1 MENMNKVF
9 LLSAAGTKYGKAN
22 LTARDLSMLASK
34 RAIENAGINPQDIQ
48 AAFVANAFG
57 MAEKQGHLGPLLM
70 SSLGIPH
77 VPSST
82 IEAACCSGGSAFRE
96 ADINVA
102 SGFYD
107 VMLVVG
113 TEKISHLDT
122 LTATTYFSY
131 GGDYCFE
138 GNSGASFPGLY
149 ATMARSHMNE
159 YGTTE
164 EELAAVAV
172 KNHDNGV
179 LNDKAHLQKK
189 ITIDEVL
196 KSPIVADPLKL
207 YDSCPFSDG
216 AAAAIIASEDFMNKN
231 NLQKRVSIKGSG
243 RSGGEGSL
251 HTRKNINSLE
261 STVRA
266 SREALKQAGINIK
279 KIDFAEVHDCFT
291 IAEIIAMEDIGIFEK
306 GEASKAALEGRTAI
320 NGEIPINPSGGLKSK
335 GHPVGATGVG
345 QIVEVYE
352 QLTESSTQR
361 QVKNANI
368 GLTHN
373 VGATGGSCAVH
384 IFERE

>member
-1 MENMNKVF
+1 MNKVF
-9 LLSAAGTKYGKAN
+9 LIGAAGTTYGKSN

-34 RAIENAGINPQDIQ
+34 HAIESSGIKSHDIQ

-96 ADINVA
+96 AYINVA

-107 VMLVVG
+107 VMLVTG
-113 TEKISHLDT
+113 TEKVSHLDT
-122 LTATTYFSY
+122 LTATTYFAY
-131 GGDYCFE
+131 GGDYLFE

-149 ATMARSHMNE
+149 AAMARAHMHE

-172 KNHDNGV
+172 KNHNNGIF
-179 LNDKAHLQKK
+179 NEKAHLQKK
-189 ITIDEVL
+189 ITVDDVL
-196 KSPIVADPLKL
+196 KSPVVADPLKFF
-207 YDSCPFSDG
+207 DSCPFSDG
-216 AAAAIIASEDFMNKN
+216 AAAAIIASEEFMNKN
-231 NLQKRVSIKGSG
+231 GLEKKVSIKGSG
-243 RSGGEGSL
+243 KSGGSGSL
-251 HTRKNINSLE
+251 HTRDNISSLE
-261 STVRA
+261 STIKA
-266 SREALKQAGINIK
+266 SREAFEQAGINVK
-279 KIDFAEVHDCFT
+279 EIDFAEVHDCFT
-291 IAEIIAMEDIGIFEK
+291 IAEIIAMEDLGIFEK
-306 GEASKAALEGRTAI
+306 GQASKAVVEGRTAI

-345 QIVEVYE
+345 QIVEVFD
-352 QLTESSTQR
+352 QLTGNSGKR
-361 QVKNANI
+361 QVNDARI

>member
-1 MENMNKVF
+1 MNKVF
-9 LLSAAGTKYGKAN
+9 LIGAAGTKYGKSN

-34 RAIENAGINPQDIQ
+34 HAIESSGIKSHDIQ

-96 ADINVA
+96 AYINVA

-107 VMLVVG
+107 VMLVTG
-113 TEKISHLDT
+113 TEKVSHLDT
-122 LTATTYFSY
+122 LTATTYFAY
-131 GGDYCFE
+131 GGDYLFE

-149 ATMARSHMNE
+149 AAMARAHMHE

-172 KNHDNGV
+172 KNHNNGIF
-179 LNDKAHLQKK
+179 NEKAHLQKK
-189 ITIDEVL
+189 ITVDDVL
-196 KSPIVADPLKL
+196 KSPVVADPLKFF
-207 YDSCPFSDG
+207 DSCRFSDG
-216 AAAAIIASEDFMNKN
+216 AAAVIIASEEFMNKN
-231 NLQKRVSIKGSG
+231 GLEKKVSIKGSG
-243 RSGGEGSL
+243 RSGGSGSL
-251 HTRKNINSLE
+251 HTRDNISSLE
-261 STVRA
+261 STIKA
-266 SREALKQAGINIK
+266 SREAFGQAGINVK
-279 KIDFAEVHDCFT
+279 EIDFAEVHDCFT
-291 IAEIIAMEDIGIFEK
+291 IAEIIAMEDLGIFEK
-306 GEASKAALEGRTAI
+306 GQASKAVVEGRTAI

-345 QIVEVYE
+345 QIVEVFD
-352 QLTESSTQR
+352 QLTGNSGKR
-361 QVKNANI
+361 QVNDARI

>member
-1 MENMNKVF
+1 MNKVF
-9 LLSAAGTKYGKAN
+9 LIGAAGTAYGKSN

-34 RAIENAGINPQDIQ
+34 HAIESSGIKSHDLQ

-96 ADINVA
+96 AYINVA

-107 VMLVVG
+107 VMLVTG
-113 TEKISHLDT
+113 TEKVSHLDT
-122 LTATTYFSY
+122 LTATTYFAY
-131 GGDYCFE
+131 GGDYLFE

-149 ATMARSHMNE
+149 AAMARAHMHE

-164 EELAAVAV
+164 EELAAVSV
-172 KNHDNGV
+172 KNHNNGIF
-179 LNDKAHLQKK
+179 NEKAHLQKK
-189 ITIDEVL
+189 ITVDDVL
-196 KSPIVADPLKL
+196 KSPVVADPLKFF
-207 YDSCPFSDG
+207 DSCPFSDG
-216 AAAAIIASEDFMNKN
+216 AAAVIIASEEFMNKN
-231 NLQKRVSIKGSG
+231 GLEKKVSIKGSG
-243 RSGGEGSL
+243 KSGGSGSL
-251 HTRKNINSLE
+251 HTRDNISSLE
-261 STVRA
+261 STIKA
-266 SREALKQAGINIK
+266 SREAFEQAGINVK
-279 KIDFAEVHDCFT
+279 EIDFAEVHDCFT
-291 IAEIIAMEDIGIFEK
+291 IAEIIAMEDLGIFEK
-306 GEASKAALEGRTAI
+306 GQASKAVVEGRTAI

-345 QIVEVYE
+345 QIVEVFD
-352 QLTESSTQR
+352 QLTGNSGKR
-361 QVKNANI
+361 QVNDARI

>member
-1 MENMNKVF
+1 MNKVF
-9 LLSAAGTKYGKAN
+9 LIGAAGTKYGKSN

-34 RAIENAGINPQDIQ
+34 HAIESSGIKSHDIQ

-96 ADINVA
+96 AYVNVA

-107 VMLVVG
+107 VMLVTG
-113 TEKISHLDT
+113 TEKVSHLDT
-122 LTATTYFSY
+122 LTATTYFAY
-131 GGDYCFE
+131 GGDYLFE

-149 ATMARSHMNE
+149 AAMARAHMHE
-159 YGTTE
+159 HGTTE

-172 KNHDNGV
+172 KNHNNGIF
-179 LNDKAHLQKK
+179 NEKAHLQKK
-189 ITIDEVL
+189 ITVDDVL
-196 KSPIVADPLKL
+196 KSPVVADPLKFF
-207 YDSCPFSDG
+207 DSCPFSDG
-216 AAAAIIASEDFMNKN
+216 AAAAIIASEEFMNKN
-231 NLQKRVSIKGSG
+231 GLEKKVSIKGSG
-243 RSGGEGSL
+243 RSGGSGSL
-251 HTRKNINSLE
+251 HTRDNISSLE
-261 STVRA
+261 STIKA
-266 SREALKQAGINIK
+266 SREAFGQAGINVK
-279 KIDFAEVHDCFT
+279 EIDFAEVHDCFT
-291 IAEIIAMEDIGIFEK
+291 IAEIIAMEDLGIFEK
-306 GEASKAALEGRTAI
+306 GQASKAVGEGRTAI

-345 QIVEVYE
+345 QIVEVFD
-352 QLTESSTQR
+352 QLTGNSGKR
-361 QVKNANI
+361 QVNDARI

>member
-1 MENMNKVF
+1 MNKVF
-9 LLSAAGTKYGKAN
+9 LIGAAGTKYGKSN

-34 RAIENAGINPQDIQ
+34 HAIESSGIKSHDIQ

-96 ADINVA
+96 AYVNVA

-107 VMLVVG
+107 VMLVTG
-113 TEKISHLDT
+113 TEKVSHLDT
-122 LTATTYFSY
+122 LTATTYFAY
-131 GGDYCFE
+131 GGDYLFE

-149 ATMARSHMNE
+149 AAMARAHMHE
-159 YGTTE
+159 HGTTE

-172 KNHDNGV
+172 KNHNNGIF
-179 LNDKAHLQKK
+179 NEKAHLQKK
-189 ITIDEVL
+189 ITVDDVL
-196 KSPIVADPLKL
+196 KSPVVADPLKFF
-207 YDSCPFSDG
+207 DSCPFSDG
-216 AAAAIIASEDFMNKN
+216 AAAAIIASEEFMNKN
-231 NLQKRVSIKGSG
+231 GLEKKVSIKGSG
-243 RSGGEGSL
+243 RSGGSGSL
-251 HTRKNINSLE
+251 HTRDNISSLE
-261 STVRA
+261 STIKA
-266 SREALKQAGINIK
+266 SREAFGQAGINVK
-279 KIDFAEVHDCFT
+279 EIDFAEVHDCFT
-291 IAEIIAMEDIGIFEK
+291 IAEIIAMEDLGIFEK
-306 GEASKAALEGRTAI
+306 GQASKAVVEGRTAI

-345 QIVEVYE
+345 QIVEVFD
-352 QLTESSTQR
+352 QLTGNSGKR
-361 QVKNANI
+361 QVNDARI

>member
-1 MENMNKVF
+1 MNKVF
-9 LLSAAGTKYGKAN
+9 LIGAAGTTYGKSN

-34 RAIENAGINPQDIQ
+34 HAIESSGIKSHDLQ

-96 ADINVA
+96 AYINVA

-107 VMLVVG
+107 VMLVTG
-113 TEKISHLDT
+113 TEKVSHLDT
-122 LTATTYFSY
+122 LTATTYFAY
-131 GGDYCFE
+131 GGDYLFE

-149 ATMARSHMNE
+149 AAMARAHMHE

-164 EELAAVAV
+164 EELAAVSV
-172 KNHDNGV
+172 KNHNNGIF
-179 LNDKAHLQKK
+179 NEKAHLQKK
-189 ITIDEVL
+189 ITVDDVL
-196 KSPIVADPLKL
+196 KSPVVADPLKFF
-207 YDSCPFSDG
+207 DSCPFSDG
-216 AAAAIIASEDFMNKN
+216 AAAVIIASEEFMNKN
-231 NLQKRVSIKGSG
+231 GLEKKVSIKGSG
-243 RSGGEGSL
+243 KSGGSGSL
-251 HTRKNINSLE
+251 HTRDNISSLE
-261 STVRA
+261 STIKA
-266 SREALKQAGINIK
+266 SREAFEQAGINVK
-279 KIDFAEVHDCFT
+279 EIDFAEVHDCFT
-291 IAEIIAMEDIGIFEK
+291 IAEIIAMEDLGIFEK
-306 GEASKAALEGRTAI
+306 GQASKAVVEGRTAI

-345 QIVEVYE
+345 QIVEVFD
-352 QLTESSTQR
+352 QLTGNSGKR
-361 QVKNANI
+361 QVNDARI

>member
-1 MENMNKVF
+1 MNKVF
-9 LLSAAGTKYGKAN
+9 LIGAAGTKYGKSN

-34 RAIENAGINPQDIQ
+34 HAIESSGIKSHDIQ

-96 ADINVA
+96 AYVNVA

-107 VMLVVG
+107 VMLVTG
-113 TEKISHLDT
+113 TEKVSHLDT
-122 LTATTYFSY
+122 LTATTYFAY
-131 GGDYCFE
+131 GGDYLFE

-149 ATMARSHMNE
+149 AAMARAHMHE

-172 KNHDNGV
+172 KNHNNGIF
-179 LNDKAHLQKK
+179 NEKAHLQKK
-189 ITIDEVL
+189 ITVDDVL
-196 KSPIVADPLKL
+196 KSPVVADPLKFF
-207 YDSCPFSDG
+207 DSCPFSDG
-216 AAAAIIASEDFMNKN
+216 AAAVIIASEEFMNKN
-231 NLQKRVSIKGSG
+231 GLEKKVSIKGSG
-243 RSGGEGSL
+243 RSGGSGSL
-251 HTRKNINSLE
+251 HTRDNISSLE
-261 STVRA
+261 STIKA
-266 SREALKQAGINIK
+266 SREAFGQAGINVK
-279 KIDFAEVHDCFT
+279 EIDFAEVHDCFT
-291 IAEIIAMEDIGIFEK
+291 IAEIIAMEDLGIFEK
-306 GEASKAALEGRTAI
+306 GQASKAVVEGRTAI

-345 QIVEVYE
+345 QIVEVFD
-352 QLTESSTQR
+352 QLTGNSGKR
-361 QVKNANI
+361 QVNDARI

>member
-1 MENMNKVF
+1 MNKVF
-9 LLSAAGTKYGKAN
+9 LIGAAGTKYGKSN

-34 RAIENAGINPQDIQ
+34 HAIESSGIKSHDIQ

-96 ADINVA
+96 AYVNVA

-107 VMLVVG
+107 VMLVTG
-113 TEKISHLDT
+113 TEKVSHLDT
-122 LTATTYFSY
+122 LTATTYFAY
-131 GGDYCFE
+131 GGDYLFE

-149 ATMARSHMNE
+149 AAMARAHMHE
-159 YGTTE
+159 HGTTE

-172 KNHDNGV
+172 KNHNNGIF
-179 LNDKAHLQKK
+179 NEKAHLQKK
-189 ITIDEVL
+189 ITIDDVL
-196 KSPIVADPLKL
+196 KSPVVADPLKFF
-207 YDSCPFSDG
+207 DSCPFSDG
-216 AAAAIIASEDFMNKN
+216 AAAAIIASEEFMNKN
-231 NLQKRVSIKGSG
+231 GLEKKVSIKGSG
-243 RSGGEGSL
+243 RSGGSGSL
-251 HTRKNINSLE
+251 HTRDNISSLE
-261 STVRA
+261 STIKA
-266 SREALKQAGINIK
+266 SREAFGQAGINVK
-279 KIDFAEVHDCFT
+279 EIDFAEVHDCFT
-291 IAEIIAMEDIGIFEK
+291 IAEIIAMEDLGIFEK
-306 GEASKAALEGRTAI
+306 GQASKAVVEGRTAI

-345 QIVEVYE
+345 QIVEVFD
-352 QLTESSTQR
+352 QLTGNSGKR
-361 QVKNANI
+361 QVNDARI

>member
-1 MENMNKVF
+1 MNKVF
-9 LLSAAGTKYGKAN
+9 LIGAAGTAYGKSN

-34 RAIENAGINPQDIQ
+34 HAIESSGIKSHDIQ

-96 ADINVA
+96 AYINVA

-107 VMLVVG
+107 VMLVTG
-113 TEKISHLDT
+113 TEKVSHLDT
-122 LTATTYFSY
+122 LTATTYFAY
-131 GGDYCFE
+131 GGDYLFE

-149 ATMARSHMNE
+149 AAMARAHMHE

-172 KNHDNGV
+172 KNHNNGIF
-179 LNDKAHLQKK
+179 NEKAHLQKK
-189 ITIDEVL
+189 ITVDDVL
-196 KSPIVADPLKL
+196 KSPVVADPLKFF
-207 YDSCPFSDG
+207 DSCPFSDG
-216 AAAAIIASEDFMNKN
+216 AAAAIIASEEFMNKN
-231 NLQKRVSIKGSG
+231 GLEKKVSIKGSG
-243 RSGGEGSL
+243 KSGGSGSL
-251 HTRKNINSLE
+251 HTRDNISSLE
-261 STVRA
+261 STIKA
-266 SREALKQAGINIK
+266 SREAFEQAGINVK
-279 KIDFAEVHDCFT
+279 EIDFAEVHDCFT
-291 IAEIIAMEDIGIFEK
+291 IAEIIAMEDLGIFEK
-306 GEASKAALEGRTAI
+306 GQASKAVVEGRTAI

-345 QIVEVYE
+345 QIVEVFD
-352 QLTESSTQR
+352 QLTGNSGKR
-361 QVKNANI
+361 QVNDARI

>member
-82 IEAACCSGGSAFRE
+82 IEAACCSGGSAFRQ
-96 ADINVA
+96 AYINVA

-164 EELAAVAV
+164 EELASVAV

-216 AAAAIIASEDFMNKN
+216 AAATIIASEDFMNKN

-266 SREALKQAGINIK
+266 SREALKQAGIDIK

-306 GEASKAALEGRTAI
+306 GEASKAALEGRTSI

-335 GHPVGATGVG
+335 GHPVGPTGVG

>member
-1 MENMNKVF
+1 MNKVF
-9 LLSAAGTKYGKAN
+9 LIGAAGTKYGKSN

-34 RAIENAGINPQDIQ
+34 HAIESSGIKSHDIQ

-96 ADINVA
+96 AYINVA

-107 VMLVVG
+107 VMLVTG
-113 TEKISHLDT
+113 TEKVSHLDT
-122 LTATTYFSY
+122 LTATTYFAY
-131 GGDYCFE
+131 GGDYLFE

-149 ATMARSHMNE
+149 AAMARAHMHE

-172 KNHDNGV
+172 KNHNNGIF
-179 LNDKAHLQKK
+179 NEKAHLQKK
-189 ITIDEVL
+189 ITVDDVL
-196 KSPIVADPLKL
+196 KSPVVADPLKFF
-207 YDSCPFSDG
+207 DSCPFSDG
-216 AAAAIIASEDFMNKN
+216 AAAVIIASEEFMNKN
-231 NLQKRVSIKGSG
+231 GLEKKVSIKGSG
-243 RSGGEGSL
+243 RSGGSGSL
-251 HTRKNINSLE
+251 HTRDNISSLE
-261 STVRA
+261 STIKA
-266 SREALKQAGINIK
+266 SREAFGQAGINVK
-279 KIDFAEVHDCFT
+279 EIDFAEVHDCFT
-291 IAEIIAMEDIGIFEK
+291 IAEIIAMEDLGIFEK
-306 GEASKAALEGRTAI
+306 GQASKAVVEGRTAI

-345 QIVEVYE
+345 QIVEVFD
-352 QLTESSTQR
+352 QLTGNSGKR
-361 QVKNANI
+361 QVNDARI

>member
-1 MENMNKVF
+1 MNKVF
-9 LLSAAGTKYGKAN
+9 LIGAAGTKYGKSN
-22 LTARDLSMLASK
+22 LTARDLSMLDSK
-34 RAIENAGINPQDIQ
+34 HAIESSGIKSHDIQ

-96 ADINVA
+96 AYVNVA

-107 VMLVVG
+107 VMLVTG
-113 TEKISHLDT
+113 TEKVSHLDT
-122 LTATTYFSY
+122 LTATTYFAY
-131 GGDYCFE
+131 GGDYLFE

-149 ATMARSHMNE
+149 AAMARAHMHE
-159 YGTTE
+159 HGTTE

-172 KNHDNGV
+172 KNHNNGIF
-179 LNDKAHLQKK
+179 NEKAHLQKK
-189 ITIDEVL
+189 ITVDDVL
-196 KSPIVADPLKL
+196 KSPVVADPLKFF
-207 YDSCPFSDG
+207 DSCPFSDG
-216 AAAAIIASEDFMNKN
+216 AAAAIIASEEFMNKN
-231 NLQKRVSIKGSG
+231 GLEKKVSIKGSG
-243 RSGGEGSL
+243 RSGGSGSL
-251 HTRKNINSLE
+251 HTRDNISSLE
-261 STVRA
+261 STIKA
-266 SREALKQAGINIK
+266 SREAFGQAGINVK
-279 KIDFAEVHDCFT
+279 EIDFAEVHDCFT
-291 IAEIIAMEDIGIFEK
+291 IAEIIAMEDLGIFEK
-306 GEASKAALEGRTAI
+306 GQASKAVVEGRTAI

-345 QIVEVYE
+345 QIVEVFD
-352 QLTESSTQR
+352 QLTGNSGKR
-361 QVKNANI
+361 QVNDARI

>member
-1 MENMNKVF
+1 MNKVF
-9 LLSAAGTKYGKAN
+9 LIGAAGTKYGKSN

-34 RAIENAGINPQDIQ
+34 HAIESSGIKSHDIQ

-96 ADINVA
+96 AYVNVA

-107 VMLVVG
+107 VMLVTG
-113 TEKISHLDT
+113 TEKVSHLDT
-122 LTATTYFSY
+122 LTATTYFAY
-131 GGDYCFE
+131 GGDYLFE

-149 ATMARSHMNE
+149 AAMARAHMHE
-159 YGTTE
+159 HVTTE

-172 KNHDNGV
+172 KNHNNGIF
-179 LNDKAHLQKK
+179 NEKAHLQKK
-189 ITIDEVL
+189 ITVDDVL
-196 KSPIVADPLKL
+196 KSPVVADPLKFF
-207 YDSCPFSDG
+207 DSCPFSDG
-216 AAAAIIASEDFMNKN
+216 AAAAIIASEEFMNKN
-231 NLQKRVSIKGSG
+231 GLEKKVSIKGSG
-243 RSGGEGSL
+243 RSGGSGSL
-251 HTRKNINSLE
+251 HTRDNISSLE
-261 STVRA
+261 STIKA
-266 SREALKQAGINIK
+266 SREAFGQAGINVK
-279 KIDFAEVHDCFT
+279 EIDFAEVHDCFT
-291 IAEIIAMEDIGIFEK
+291 IAEIIAMEDLGIFEK
-306 GEASKAALEGRTAI
+306 GQASKAVVEGRTAI

-345 QIVEVYE
+345 QIVEVFD
-352 QLTESSTQR
+352 QLTGNSGKR
-361 QVKNANI
+361 QVNDARI

>member
-82 IEAACCSGGSAFRE
+82 IEAACCSGGSAFRQ
-96 ADINVA
+96 AYINIA

-216 AAAAIIASEDFMNKN
+216 AAAVIIASEDFMNKN

-266 SREALKQAGINIK
+266 SREALKQAGIDIK

>member
-57 MAEKQGHLGPLLM
+57 MSEKQGHLGPLLM

-96 ADINVA
+96 AYINVA

-251 HTRKNINSLE
+251 HTRENINSLE

-266 SREALKQAGINIK
+266 SREALKQAGIDIK

-291 IAEIIAMEDIGIFEK
+291 IAEIIAMEDIGIFKK

>member
-48 AAFVANAFG
+48 AAFIANAFG
-57 MAEKQGHLGPLLM
+57 MSEKQGHLGPLLM

-96 ADINVA
+96 AYINVA

-266 SREALKQAGINIK
+266 SREALKQAGIDIK

>member
-1 MENMNKVF
+1 MNKVF
-9 LLSAAGTKYGKAN
+9 LIGAAGTAYGKSN

-34 RAIENAGINPQDIQ
+34 HAIESSGIKSHDIQ

-96 ADINVA
+96 AYVNVA

-107 VMLVVG
+107 VMLVTG

-122 LTATTYFSY
+122 LTATTYFAY
-131 GGDYCFE
+131 GGDYLFE
-138 GNSGASFPGLY
+138 GCSGASFPGLY
-149 ATMARSHMNE
+149 AAMARAHMHE

-172 KNHDNGV
+172 KNHNNGMF
-179 LNDKAHLQKK
+179 NEKAHLQKK
-189 ITIDEVL
+189 ITVDDVL
-196 KSPIVADPLKL
+196 KSPVVADPLKFF
-207 YDSCPFSDG
+207 DSCPFSDG
-216 AAAAIIASEDFMNKN
+216 AAAAIIASEEFMNKN
-231 NLQKRVSIKGSG
+231 GLEKKVSIKGSG
-243 RSGGEGSL
+243 RSGGSGSL
-251 HTRKNINSLE
+251 HTRDNISSLE
-261 STVRA
+261 STIKA
-266 SREALKQAGINIK
+266 SREAFGQAGINVK
-279 KIDFAEVHDCFT
+279 EIDFAEVHDCFT
-291 IAEIIAMEDIGIFEK
+291 IAEIIAMEDLGIFEK
-306 GEASKAALEGRTAI
+306 GQASKAVVEGRTAI

-345 QIVEVYE
+345 QIVEVFD
-352 QLTESSTQR
+352 QLTGNSGKR
-361 QVKNANI
+361 QVNDARI

>member
-1 MENMNKVF
+1 MNKVF
-9 LLSAAGTKYGKAN
+9 LIGAAGTKYGKSN

-34 RAIENAGINPQDIQ
+34 HAIESSGIKSHDIQ

-96 ADINVA
+96 AYINVA

-107 VMLVVG
+107 VMLVTG
-113 TEKISHLDT
+113 TEKVSHLDT
-122 LTATTYFSY
+122 LTATTYFAY
-131 GGDYCFE
+131 GGDYLFE

-149 ATMARSHMNE
+149 AAMARAHMHDH
-159 YGTTE
+159 GTTE

-172 KNHDNGV
+172 KNHNNGIF
-179 LNDKAHLQKK
+179 NEKAHLQKK
-189 ITIDEVL
+189 ITVDDVL
-196 KSPIVADPLKL
+196 KSPVVADPLKFF
-207 YDSCPFSDG
+207 DSCPFSDG
-216 AAAAIIASEDFMNKN
+216 AAAVIIASEEFMNKN
-231 NLQKRVSIKGSG
+231 RLEKKVSIKGSG
-243 RSGGEGSL
+243 RSGGSGSL
-251 HTRKNINSLE
+251 HTRDNISSLE
-261 STVRA
+261 STIKA
-266 SREALKQAGINIK
+266 SREAFGQAGINVK
-279 KIDFAEVHDCFT
+279 EIDFAEVHDCFT
-291 IAEIIAMEDIGIFEK
+291 IAEIIAMEDLGIFEK
-306 GEASKAALEGRTAI
+306 GQASKAVVEGRTAI

-345 QIVEVYE
+345 QIVEVFD
-352 QLTESSTQR
+352 QLTGNSGKR
-361 QVKNANI
+361 QVNDARI

>member
-34 RAIENAGINPQDIQ
+34 RAIENSGINPQDIQ

-82 IEAACCSGGSAFRE
+82 IEAACCSGGSAFRQ
-96 ADINVA
+96 AYINVA

-164 EELAAVAV
+164 EELASVAV

-216 AAAAIIASEDFMNKN
+216 AAATIIASEDFMNKN

-266 SREALKQAGINIK
+266 SREALKQAGIDIK

-306 GEASKAALEGRTAI
+306 GEASKAALEGRTSI

>member
-1 MENMNKVF
+1 MNKVF
-9 LLSAAGTKYGKAN
+9 LIGAAGTKYGKSN

-34 RAIENAGINPQDIQ
+34 HAIESSGIKSHDIQ

-96 ADINVA
+96 AYINVA

-107 VMLVVG
+107 VMLVTG
-113 TEKISHLDT
+113 TEKVSHLDT
-122 LTATTYFSY
+122 LTATTYFAY
-131 GGDYCFE
+131 GGDYLFE

-149 ATMARSHMNE
+149 AAMARAHMHE
-159 YGTTE
+159 HGTTE

-172 KNHDNGV
+172 KNHNNGIF
-179 LNDKAHLQKK
+179 NEKAHLQKK
-189 ITIDEVL
+189 ITVDDVL
-196 KSPIVADPLKL
+196 KSPVVADPLKFF
-207 YDSCPFSDG
+207 DSCPFSDG
-216 AAAAIIASEDFMNKN
+216 AAAAIIASEEFMNKN
-231 NLQKRVSIKGSG
+231 GLEKKVSIKGSG
-243 RSGGEGSL
+243 RSGGSGSL
-251 HTRKNINSLE
+251 HTRDNISSLE
-261 STVRA
+261 STIKA
-266 SREALKQAGINIK
+266 SREAFGQAGINVK
-279 KIDFAEVHDCFT
+279 EIDFAEVHDCFT
-291 IAEIIAMEDIGIFEK
+291 IAEIIAMEDLGIFEK
-306 GEASKAALEGRTAI
+306 GQASKAVVEGRTAI

-345 QIVEVYE
+345 QIVEVFD
-352 QLTESSTQR
+352 QLTGNSGKR
-361 QVKNANI
+361 QVNDARI

>member
-1 MENMNKVF
+1 MNKVF
-9 LLSAAGTKYGKAN
+9 LIGAAGTKYGKSN

-34 RAIENAGINPQDIQ
+34 HAIESSGIKSHDIQ

-96 ADINVA
+96 AYINVA

-107 VMLVVG
+107 VMLVTG
-113 TEKISHLDT
+113 TEKVSHLDT
-122 LTATTYFSY
+122 LTATTYFAY
-131 GGDYCFE
+131 VGDYLLE

-149 ATMARSHMNE
+149 AAMARAHMHE
-159 YGTTE
+159 HGTTE

-172 KNHDNGV
+172 KNHNNGIF
-179 LNDKAHLQKK
+179 NEKAHLQKK
-189 ITIDEVL
+189 ITVDDVL
-196 KSPIVADPLKL
+196 KSPVVADPLKFF
-207 YDSCPFSDG
+207 DSCPFSDG
-216 AAAAIIASEDFMNKN
+216 AAAAIIASEEFMNKN
-231 NLQKRVSIKGSG
+231 GLEKKVSIKGSG
-243 RSGGEGSL
+243 RSGGSGSL
-251 HTRKNINSLE
+251 HTRDNISSLE
-261 STVRA
+261 STIKA
-266 SREALKQAGINIK
+266 SREAFGQAGINVK
-279 KIDFAEVHDCFT
+279 EIDFAEVHDCFT
-291 IAEIIAMEDIGIFEK
+291 IAEIIAMEDLGIFEK
-306 GEASKAALEGRTAI
+306 GQASKAVVEGRTAI

-345 QIVEVYE
+345 QIVEVFD
-352 QLTESSTQR
+352 QLTGNSGKR
-361 QVKNANI
+361 QVNDARI

>member
-1 MENMNKVF
+1 MNKVF
-9 LLSAAGTKYGKAN
+9 LIGAAGTTYGKSN

-34 RAIENAGINPQDIQ
+34 HAIESSGIKSHDIQ

-82 IEAACCSGGSAFRE
+82 IEAACCSGGSACRE
-96 ADINVA
+96 AYINVA

-107 VMLVVG
+107 VMLVTG
-113 TEKISHLDT
+113 TEKVSHLDT
-122 LTATTYFSY
+122 LTATTYFAY
-131 GGDYCFE
+131 GGDYLFE

-149 ATMARSHMNE
+149 AAMARAHMHE
-159 YGTTE
+159 YGTSE

-172 KNHDNGV
+172 KNHNNGIF
-179 LNDKAHLQKK
+179 NEKAHLQKK
-189 ITIDEVL
+189 ITVDDVL
-196 KSPIVADPLKL
+196 KSPVVADPLKFF
-207 YDSCPFSDG
+207 DSCPFSDG
-216 AAAAIIASEDFMNKN
+216 AAAVIIASEEFMNKN
-231 NLQKRVSIKGSG
+231 GLEKKVSIKGSG
-243 RSGGEGSL
+243 KSGGSGSL
-251 HTRKNINSLE
+251 HTRDNISSLE
-261 STVRA
+261 STIKA
-266 SREALKQAGINIK
+266 SREAFEQAGINVK
-279 KIDFAEVHDCFT
+279 EIDFAEVHDCFT
-291 IAEIIAMEDIGIFEK
+291 IAEIIAMEDLGIFEK
-306 GEASKAALEGRTAI
+306 GQASKAVVEGRTAI

-345 QIVEVYE
+345 QIVEVFD
-352 QLTESSTQR
+352 QLTGNSGKR
-361 QVKNANI
+361 QVNDARI

>member
-34 RAIENAGINPQDIQ
+34 RAIENAGINPQNIQ

-96 ADINVA
+96 AYINVA

>member
-1 MENMNKVF
+1 MNKVF
-9 LLSAAGTKYGKAN
+9 LIGAAGTKYGKSN

-34 RAIENAGINPQDIQ
+34 HAIESSGIKSHDIQ

-96 ADINVA
+96 AYVNVA

-107 VMLVVG
+107 VMLVTG
-113 TEKISHLDT
+113 TEKVSHLDT
-122 LTATTYFSY
+122 LTATTYFAY
-131 GGDYCFE
+131 GGDYLFE

-149 ATMARSHMNE
+149 AAMARAHMHE
-159 YGTTE
+159 HGTTE

-172 KNHDNGV
+172 KNHNNGIF
-179 LNDKAHLQKK
+179 NEKAHLQKK
-189 ITIDEVL
+189 ITVDDVL
-196 KSPIVADPLKL
+196 KSPVVADPLKFF
-207 YDSCPFSDG
+207 DSCPFSDG
-216 AAAAIIASEDFMNKN
+216 AAAAIIASEEFMNKN
-231 NLQKRVSIKGSG
+231 GLEKKVSIKGSG
-243 RSGGEGSL
+243 RSGGSGSL
-251 HTRKNINSLE
+251 HTRDNISSLE
-261 STVRA
+261 STIKA
-266 SREALKQAGINIK
+266 SREAFEQAGINVK
-279 KIDFAEVHDCFT
+279 EIDFAEVHDCFT
-291 IAEIIAMEDIGIFEK
+291 IAEIIAMEDLGIFEK
-306 GEASKAALEGRTAI
+306 GQASKAVVEGRTAI

-345 QIVEVYE
+345 QIVEVFD
-352 QLTESSTQR
+352 QLTGNSGRR
-361 QVKNANI
+361 QVNDARI

>member
-34 RAIENAGINPQDIQ
+34 RAIENAGINPQNIQ

-96 ADINVA
+96 AYINVA

-320 NGEIPINPSGGLKSK
+320 NGEIPITPSGGLKSK

>member
-1 MENMNKVF
+1 MNKVF
-9 LLSAAGTKYGKAN
+9 LIGAAGTKYGKSN

-34 RAIENAGINPQDIQ
+34 HAIESSGIKSHDIQ

-96 ADINVA
+96 AYINVA

-107 VMLVVG
+107 VMLVTG
-113 TEKISHLDT
+113 TEKVSHLDT
-122 LTATTYFSY
+122 LTATTYFAY
-131 GGDYCFE
+131 GGDYLFE

-149 ATMARSHMNE
+149 AAMARAHMHE
-159 YGTTE
+159 HGTTE

-172 KNHDNGV
+172 KNHNNGIF
-179 LNDKAHLQKK
+179 NEKAHLQKK
-189 ITIDEVL
+189 ITVDDVL
-196 KSPIVADPLKL
+196 KSPVVADPLKFF
-207 YDSCPFSDG
+207 DSCPFSDG
-216 AAAAIIASEDFMNKN
+216 AAAVIIASEEFMNKN
-231 NLQKRVSIKGSG
+231 GLEKKVSIKGSG
-243 RSGGEGSL
+243 RSGGSGSL
-251 HTRKNINSLE
+251 HTRDNISSLE
-261 STVRA
+261 STIKA
-266 SREALKQAGINIK
+266 SREAFGQAGINVK
-279 KIDFAEVHDCFT
+279 EIDFAEVHDCFT
-291 IAEIIAMEDIGIFEK
+291 IAEIIAMEDLGIFEK
-306 GEASKAALEGRTAI
+306 GQASKAVVEGRTAI

-345 QIVEVYE
+345 QIVEVFD
-352 QLTESSTQR
+352 QLTGNSGKR
-361 QVKNANI
+361 QVNDARI

>member
-1 MENMNKVF
+1 MNKVF
-9 LLSAAGTKYGKAN
+9 LIGAAGTKYGKSN

-34 RAIENAGINPQDIQ
+34 HAIESSGIKSHDIQ

-96 ADINVA
+96 AYVNVA

-107 VMLVVG
+107 VMLVTG
-113 TEKISHLDT
+113 TEKVSHLDT
-122 LTATTYFSY
+122 LTATTYFAY
-131 GGDYCFE
+131 GGDYLFE

-149 ATMARSHMNE
+149 AAMARAHMHE
-159 YGTTE
+159 HGTTE

-172 KNHDNGV
+172 KNHNNGIF
-179 LNDKAHLQKK
+179 NEKAHLQKK
-189 ITIDEVL
+189 ITVDDVL
-196 KSPIVADPLKL
+196 KSPVVADPLKFF
-207 YDSCPFSDG
+207 DSCPFSDG
-216 AAAAIIASEDFMNKN
+216 AAAAIIASEEFMNKN
-231 NLQKRVSIKGSG
+231 GLEKKVSIKGSG
-243 RSGGEGSL
+243 RSGGSGSL
-251 HTRKNINSLE
+251 HTRDNISSLE
-261 STVRA
+261 STIKA
-266 SREALKQAGINIK
+266 SREAFEQAGINVK
-279 KIDFAEVHDCFT
+279 EIDFAEVHDCFT
-291 IAEIIAMEDIGIFEK
+291 IAEIIAMEDLGIFEK
-306 GEASKAALEGRTAI
+306 GQASKAVVEGRTAI

-345 QIVEVYE
+345 QIVEVFD
-352 QLTESSTQR
+352 QLTGNSGKR
-361 QVKNANI
+361 QVNDARI